1 MKRRHSFEKYLTYH
15 IIILFI
21 VNLFLIVLDIF

>member
-1 MKRRHSFEKYLTYH
+1 MITLWLRK
-15 IIILFI
+15 IIGWADTILFI